1 MDYLVVNGGTSEL
14 GVCNCWIQACWDDKG
29 CTGDICGAN
38 GCNRLG
44 CCTQGGR
51 SLPTRLFPESK

>member
-1 MDYLVVNGGTSEL
+1 MDYLVVDGATSEL
-14 GVCNCWIQACWDDKG
+14 GICQCWVLNIPDCPTQVCS
-29 CTGDICGAN
+29 TN